1 MKRLMFGFALIGV
14 LFLTGVPSDV
24 RECIA
29 FGGLP
34 RAAGYV
40 AAGRPSGN
48 MLSYLGSARQE
59 NYHVRFSVGWLEHPK
74 GLTLSDDL
82 PGLLGGIVN
91 IRQTS
96 LKGVRSSLTM
106 SAALLDGLTLEL
118 SGAALLARES
128 DGLITSNIGSTADFQ
143 GDGLEW
149 SYLQSLLRWDV
160 AAGDLSLLAGV
171 RWDHTTVRFHVT
183 RPPTGNDDLIVNGY
197 MPLVGVQVRQES
209 PTGHTSVRLLGFP
222 AVPGNIKFH
231 TWSETSTYSQE
242 SDQDFSGGHC
252 MEVEAEYGRRILGT
266 VDASLFARWDLFH
279 ATTSV
284 EKALVPAPVR
294 AIRWTMDRKS
304 WTLGMGL
311 SCSLSFP

>member
-34 RAAGYV
+34 SAAGH
-40 AAGRPSGN
+40 APAGRPSGN

-59 NYHVRFSVGWLEHPK
+59 NYAVRFSVGWLEHPK

-149 SYLQSLLRWDV
+149 SYLQSLFQWEV
-160 AAGDLSLLAGV
+160 AGDLSLLAGV

-183 RPPTGNDDLIVNGY
+183 RPSTGNDDFIVNGY

-209 PTGHTSVRLLGFP
+209 PAGHTSLRLLGFP

-252 MEVEAEYGRRILGT
+252 MEVEAEYRRRIFGT
-266 VDASLFARWDLFH
+266 VDASLFGRWDLFH

-284 EKALVPAPVR
+284 ENALVPAPVR

-304 WTLGMGL
+304 WTLGMGI